1 MVGLLAG
8 LLRLAAWR
16 FILAAVILS
25 EIFTIISISIL
36 SWMWWGH
43 IPKDFLLVCA
53 LDAFLV
59 ALVVAPI
66 ILYFFRRAIH
76 LQEVN
81 QALQREAQERQ
92 RAAEEIQKREER
104 YRLLFARAGDGIFIL
119 EGEGAQLGRILDAN
133 QAAIDNH
140 GYSREELLSMKV
152 QDLLSPGTPGPGQE
166 IIDRIERGEWAQMEV
181 MHRTK
186 GGEDIL
192 LEASVGKYSYGGQ
205 NLLLAVERDITAS
218 RQAERA
224 LKESEAKFAKL
235 FHNGPV
241 WMSLSTVE
249 DGRYLD
255 ANQAFLRGS
264 GWSREELLGR
274 TSLEIGLWDDP
285 NQRAEGL
292 RMLNQEGRIP
302 EMRVKFRRKTGE
314 LLVGTW
320 SAERIELGDTLCL
333 VNVVTDETERYRA
346 EEALRQSERR
356 YRELVDSIS
365 DLICTHDLEGRLLTI
380 NQTACQAA
388 GVPAKVLIGRNIQ
401 EFLQPQFREAF
412 ARDYLEAIKATGFHQ
427 GVTKLLDKDGR
438 VRYLEYRNR
447 LVQEPDKE
455 PYVTGSARDVT
466 ERILAEREM
475 RLLEGQLFQAQKIE
489 ALGVLAGGIAHDFN
503 NVLQTISGY
512 TQLVASQAE
521 TSPLTRERLGRV
533 EESIGRAAG
542 MIRQLMTLARKVE
555 IRLEPVDLN
564 REVDRTASILRHTLP
579 RMIEIQTSLA
589 EDLPPISGEPS
600 QIEQVLLNLA
610 TNAGHAMPQGGLLK
624 FETKPVVLEAK
635 DCRTLPGLQPGKHV
649 ILTVVDT
656 GTGMDEDVQS
666 HIFEPFFTTKPL
678 GEGTGL
684 GLSTVYSIVAN
695 HGGHLGCQSAPGQ
708 GTTFTMYFPALN
720 GSRDSRPAHQAQANR
735 PEGLGGQETLLVVD
749 DEKAILEACA
759 EMLKS
764 LGYSVLTAESG
775 EKALDIFQRDPAA
788 IDLVILD
795 LNMTGMGGLKCLQQ
809 MRVLKPQAK
818 VLVATGYAERG
829 LEDQVLDLGGIGLLS
844 KPYQFSKLLA
854 VVRGALDQDRPSAS
868 PGELH

>member
-1 MVGLLAG
+1 MG
-8 LLRLAAWR
+8 R
-16 FILAAVILS
+16 F
-25 EIFTIISISIL
+25 E
-36 SWMWWGH
+36 
-43 IPKDFLLVCA
+43 
-53 LDAFLV
+53 
-59 ALVVAPI
+59 
-66 ILYFFRRAIH
+66 
-76 LQEVN
+76 
-81 QALQREAQERQ
+81 
-92 RAAEEIQKREER
+92 
-104 YRLLFARAGDGIFIL
+104 
-119 EGEGAQLGRILDAN
+119 
-133 QAAIDNH
+133 
-140 GYSREELLSMKV
+140 
-152 QDLLSPGTPGPGQE
+152 
-166 IIDRIERGEWAQMEV
+166 
-181 MHRTK
+181 
-186 GGEDIL
+186 
-192 LEASVGKYSYGGQ
+192 YGGRQ
-205 NLLLAVERDITAS
+205 LLMAVERDISSS

-224 LKESEAKFAKL
+224 LKESEEKFAK
-235 FHNGPV
+235 FFRNGPV
-241 WMSLSTVE
+241 WMTLSTVE

-264 GWSREELLGR
+264 GWTREEVLGR
-274 TSLEIGLWDDP
+274 TSVEIGLWADP
-285 NQRAEGL
+285 QQREEGL
-292 RMLNQEGRIP
+292 RLLQERGRIP
-302 EMRVKFRRKTGE
+302 EMPVKFQCKNGRI
-314 LLVGTW
+314 LMAIW
-320 SAERIELGDTLCL
+320 SAERVKLGDHEYLL
-333 VNVVTDETERYRA
+333 SVVIDQTERHQA
-346 EEALRQSERR
+346 QEALRQSERR

-365 DLICTHDLEGRLLTI
+365 DLICTHDLEGRILTI

-412 ARDYLEAIKATGFHQ
+412 ARDYLETIKATGFHQ

-475 RLLEGQLFQAQKIE
+475 RLLEGQLFQSQKIE

-512 TQLVASQAE
+512 TQLIASQAE

-589 EDLPPISGEPS
+589 EDVPPISGEPS

-656 GTGMDEDVQS
+656 GTGMDEDVLS

-720 GSRDSRPAHQAQANR
+720 GSGDSRPAHQAQASR
-735 PEGLGGQETLLVVD
+735 PGGLAGQETLLVVD
-749 DEKAILEACA
+749 DEKAILDACA

-775 EKALDIFQRDPAA
+775 EKALDIFQRDPGS

-809 MRVLKPQAK
+809 MRALKPQAK
-818 VLVATGYAERG
+818 ILVASGHAERG
-829 LEDQVLDLGGIGLLS
+829 LEDKILALGGIGLLG
-844 KPYQFSKLLA
+844 KPYQFSKLLSVA
-854 VVRGALDQDRPSAS
+854 RGALDQGRPSAS